1 MIDEKIDNLKTEADV
16 RALLAEIAKP
26 EFIDKWMN
34 SSIKYFDNKKPVD
47 VIKDGQINRIKVMFY
62 YLFSGVF
69 S

>member
-16 RALLAEIAKP
+16 RALLAEIVKP